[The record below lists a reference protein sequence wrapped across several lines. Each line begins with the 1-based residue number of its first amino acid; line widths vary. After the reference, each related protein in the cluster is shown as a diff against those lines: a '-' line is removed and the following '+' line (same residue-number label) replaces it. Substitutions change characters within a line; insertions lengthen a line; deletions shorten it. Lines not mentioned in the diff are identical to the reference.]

1 MEELEKALEFY
12 ATGEEGVGLVPEFVE
27 ALNDIDNLSSYV
39 AGLNEEQ
46 KKGEKPVLKCI
57 RCNSAP
63 LHQLELYWNPVESR
77 LDLKESDPN
86 LA

>member
-1 MEELEKALEFY
+1 
-12 ATGEEGVGLVPEFVE
+12 
-27 ALNDIDNLSSYV
+27 V